1 MACTVNPAM
10 GPNTPTIPHENETR
24 GQDHVRGAC
33 LSLPGGE
40 GQRPN
45 PGNRRDGHKRC

>member
-24 GQDHVRGAC
+24 GQDHVRGAIAEHGRERV
-33 LSLPGGE
+33 LLDE
-40 GQRPN
+40 
-45 PGNRRDGHKRC
+45 